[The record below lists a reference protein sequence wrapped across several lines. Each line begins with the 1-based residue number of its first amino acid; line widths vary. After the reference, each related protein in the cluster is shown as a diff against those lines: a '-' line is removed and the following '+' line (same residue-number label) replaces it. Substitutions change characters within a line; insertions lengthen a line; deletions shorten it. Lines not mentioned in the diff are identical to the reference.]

1 MRAFMWCRRSGC
13 VLLAVAGLQ
22 MLRHAAAKL
31 GMPNVAEELC
41 DKLDKN
47 NDGEI
52 DFDEFVDGYG
62 LFKKMLNRQW
72 EEYEATSPDPSGR
85 SSPVSL
91 ATDKQEEGSKP
102 DGALE
107 SHAEPESEP
116 EPVAEPASA

>member
-1 MRAFMWCRRSGC
+1 MSRRD
-13 VLLAVAGLQ
+13 AE
-22 MLRHAAAKL
+22 KL

-41 DKLDKN
+41 AKLDKN

-72 EEYEATSPDPSGR
+72 EEYEASSPESSKR

-91 ATDKQEEGSKP
+91 ASADSAP
-102 DGALE
+102 
-107 SHAEPESEP
+107 EP
-116 EPVAEPASA
+116 EPEPEPAIELETGTTPA